1 MSNIMTAAVSA
12 LQSRVYD
19 QIATSLMKSSAQAQQ
34 AVADMLMQ
42 NAQRGAELSQQTAA
56 SSTGR
61 IDIYA

>member
-1 MSNIMTAAVSA
+1 MSDLMTAAVSA

-19 QIATSLMKSSAQAQQ
+19 QIAAKLLKSSAQAQQ

-42 NAQRGAELSQQTAA
+42 NAQRGEELSQKTAA
-56 SSTGR
+56 SAPGR

>member
-1 MSNIMTAAVSA
+1 MSDIMTAAVSA

-34 AVADMLMQ
+34 AVADMLIQ
-42 NAQRGAELSQQTAA
+42 NAQRGAELSQQTNT
-56 SSTGR
+56 SSPGR